1 MQKVLLLFK
10 DPYYVVVA
18 TKVVNF
24 LQSKKNVPV
33 PAYPVAVTTYNF
45 SGHLKG
51 KCEEIFS
58 QVYKNSTGFAAWFL
72 F

>member
-1 MQKVLLLFK
+1 VLFK
-10 DPYYVVVA
+10 DPSYVVTA

-24 LQSKKNVPV
+24 LQSKKNV

-51 KCEEIFS
+51 EYEKIFLRFFL
-58 QVYKNSTGFAAWFL
+58 KSTGFAARFSL
-72 F
+72 